1 MSARAFF
8 AVAIGAVLV
17 AGCGSSPNSTFY
29 ALAPTQGAAQK
40 GAPHAIKVRRVTIP
54 GYLDRPEIVRRVVD
68 FKLGVDQYERWG
80 EPLDA
85 MLGRVLAADIEQRT
99 PGSTVFTED
108 GAITVDPDA
117 TVEIDLRE
125 FAVGAGGE
133 VDLDAEIA
141 VERGT
146 SHTAASS
153 QAVSLRKSPKDGSTA
168 SLVSAMSDL
177 LGQLA
182 DRVAVMLHAP

>member
-1 MSARAFF
+1 MSARAFV
-8 AVAIGAVLV
+8 AIAIGAVLLG
-17 AGCGSSPNSTFY
+17 GCGSSPNSTFY
-29 ALAPTQGAAQK
+29 ALSPTQGAAQK

-68 FKLGVDQYERWG
+68 FKLGIDQYERWG

-85 MLGRVLAADIEQRT
+85 MLGRVLAADIELRT

-108 GAITVDPDA
+108 GSITA
-117 TVEIDLRE
+117 DLRD

-133 VDLDAEIA
+133 VNLDAEIA

-146 SHTAASS
+146 THDAASS
-153 QAVSLRKSPKDGSTA
+153 QGVSLRKFPKDGSTA

-177 LGQLA
+177 LGQLG
-182 DRVAVMLHAP
+182 DRVAAMLHGR